1 MKTLVSLLLFCV
13 LAAPLSAN
21 DAVLYYF
28 TADWCGYCQQMKPAV
43 GRLQQDGYPIQVVNR
58 DQHPQMAEQMG
69 VRGLPAFVLVA
80 NNQIVDKLEGA
91 TSYDRL
97 VQMFRAAKPAT
108 SLAPAPTAQANIGP
122 ANMAP
127 TSMGGPA
134 VARGQSPEGQPQ
146 NPAAAASPASS
157 GADIRA
163 QAMQAS
169 VKLKI
174 TDADGFSYG
183 SGTVVHTQ
191 GNEALVLTC
200 AHLFRDSQGKGP
212 LEVITFQDSPEG
224 TPVPGQLVTYDLER
238 DVALVAIQTQ
248 SPIQPMQLAS
258 PTLTVEVGQPVF
270 SVGCDHGGPR
280 NLYET
285 RINSINRYA
294 GPDRLQAAGAPAV
307 GRSGGGIFSLD
318 GQLIGVCNFADDEAN
333 EGIYAA
339 LPTIHAVVQDAQL
352 TNLFQNPASP
362 AAQLASHTVPA
373 SNPVQPAP
381 ASAMPQGEPPA
392 PLGLDNW
399 GSLAD
404 QPAVSQGQPL
414 AAQTAAIS
422 AASPAVVGSA
432 GAAGIDSLQGLS
444 ELEREMLHYLRGQ
457 RGGAEVTVVLRSK
470 DNPGAQPA
478 VFTLPQGPAELV
490 RQAQVSGRETF
501 PSGQVIR
508 GQSR

>member
-1 MKTLVSLLLFCV
+1 MKTLVSLILFCA

-28 TADWCGYCQQMKPAV
+28 TADWCGYCHQMKPAV
-43 GRLQQDGYPIQVVNR
+43 GRLQQDGYPVQVVNR

-97 VQMFRAAKPAT
+97 VQMFRAAKPNA
-108 SLAPAPTAQANIGP
+108 LPAPANPGP
-122 ANMAP
+122 ASAGLANLGAP
-127 TSMGGPA
+127 A
-134 VARGQSPEGQPQ
+134 IARGQSPEGQPHNLAVMAQ
-146 NPAAAASPASS
+146 PAS
-157 GADIRA
+157 GGVDIHA

-224 TPVPGQLVTYDLER
+224 TAVPGQLVTYDLER

-248 SPIQPMQLAS
+248 SPIQPMRVAS
-258 PTLTVEVGQPVF
+258 PTLTLEVGQPAF

-285 RINSINRYA
+285 RINSLNRYA

-339 LPTIHAVVQDAQL
+339 LPTIHAVVQEAQL
-352 TNLFQNPASP
+352 THLFQNQASP

-373 SNPVQPAP
+373 PNPVHPSPAP
-381 ASAMPQGEPPA
+381 AMPQGETPA
-392 PLGLDNW
+392 PLGLDKW

-404 QPAVSQGQPL
+404 QPTVPQGQSSV
-414 AAQTAAIS
+414 AQTAAVP
-422 AASPAVVGSA
+422 AASPSVVGST
-432 GAAGIDSLQGLS
+432 GAVGIDSLQGLS

-478 VFTLPQGPAELV
+478 VFTLPQNPVELV
-490 RQAQVSGRETF
+490 RQAQVSGRETL